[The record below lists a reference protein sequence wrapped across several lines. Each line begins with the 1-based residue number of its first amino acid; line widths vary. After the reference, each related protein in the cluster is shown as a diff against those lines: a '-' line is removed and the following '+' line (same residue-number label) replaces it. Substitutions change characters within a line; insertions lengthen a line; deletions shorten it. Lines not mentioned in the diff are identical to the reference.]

1 MILIDKHF
9 SNCAFLDGMKAFVQF
24 LPKEILIAQA
34 ETWFLCS
41 DILPVSADV
50 NCLILNLGVEEVIF

>member
-1 MILIDKHF
+1 MILIDEHF
-9 SNCAFLDGMKAFVQF
+9 SNYAFLDGMKAFAQF